1 MSKVVR
7 ISNDEPPTLDGSF
20 ELLVFV
26 FCYQLASSTVFEKN
40 IDLKIANWKGDGAKS
55 VILSTAECL
64 LLFVSHY

>member
-1 MSKVVR
+1 MLKVVR

-20 ELLVFV
+20 ELFVFV
-26 FCYQLASSTVFEKN
+26 FCYQLASTVFEKN